1 MKLCAGMA
9 PSGRVTPHSVGRCRE
24 ATEGPGRVSGPA
36 DRRVGERACDLTVTK
51 GFVSPSVSF
60 ADSSLTEGAFVN
72 GIYFYVHKSFAI
84 YPIDILHH
92 RATILAVEQIEC

>member
-9 PSGRVTPHSVGRCRE
+9 PSGRGLPRK
-24 ATEGPGRVSGPA
+24 
-36 DRRVGERACDLTVTK
+36 RVGERAFDLV
-51 GFVSPSVSF
+51 GANLFVSPSVSF